1 MTRIMSI
8 ARIAQSA
15 NVPYA
20 TAWRVINNRPVSS
33 PAAVEAVQAAMR
45 RMQYVPRKT
54 RRGRPPKAVDGIRTH
69 NVALLHL
76 REGTLLSSEILSAVQ
91 KRLLDRNLN
100 LIFAQV
106 DRLDALPQAVKAGNV
121 DGILGYGAFPENVVP
136 EGLRKIPAVWLMTR
150 NDDEPDPWGDRVRPD
165 HAAIGR
171 LAAQYLLERGHQR
184 VAYFNPRPGMPFYD
198 ERGHQFGRIIREKQ
212 GSLDPFLAD
221 AYQPNVPETEWLDA
235 AAESLVSQWLA
246 CTQRPTGVFCP
257 VDRLTARVHA
267 CLVRAGVCPGRDVEM
282 VSCDNQTDLLALLR
296 PKPASVDLNRTTIA
310 RLAVDRLFWRMRNG
324 LASPSIVIT
333 VTPTLKATG
342 AAFHA
347 ADKTN

>member
-1 MTRIMSI
+1 MSI

-33 PAAVEAVQAAMR
+33 PSAVEAVQAAMR

-54 RRGRPPKAVDGIRTH
+54 RRGRPPKAADGIRTH

-76 REGTLLSSEILSAVQ
+76 REGTTLSSEILGAVQ
-91 KRLLDRNLN
+91 KRLLERNLN

-121 DGILGYGAFPENVVP
+121 DGILGYGAFPEKTAP
-136 EGLRKIPAVWLMTR
+136 DALRQIPAVWLMTR

-171 LAAQYLLERGHQR
+171 LAAQYLLERGHQQ
-184 VAYFNPRPGMPFYD
+184 VAYFNPRPGMAFYD
-198 ERGHQFGRIIREKQ
+198 ERGEQFSRIVRRKPV
-212 GSLDPFLAD
+212 SLALFRAD

-235 AAESLVSQWLA
+235 AAESLVAQWLTA
-246 CTQRPTGVFCP
+246 TERPTGVFCP
-257 VDRLTARVHA
+257 VDRLTARVLA
-267 CLVRAGVCPGRDVEM
+267 CFVRAGISPGRDVDI
-282 VSCDNQTDLLALLR
+282 VSCDNQTDLLALLQ
-296 PKPASVDLNRTTIA
+296 PKPASIDLNRTTIA

-324 LASPSIVIT
+324 MTSPSIVIT
-333 VTPTLKATG
+333 VTPTLNVRSTVFEDAK
-342 AAFHA
+342 
-347 ADKTN
+347 NVS